1 MCVCGCVWLCGCVCV
16 WLCAHHGRT
25 VGLVLARAV
34 PDTSIETQSGVIR
47 VAPVF
52 DPEIP
57 HDVVLATSP
66 ATTRAELLQWA
77 ALFRL
82 MNLSY
87 SLWDVEREHGFG
99 ASEMEYNGRVRAIN
113 WARGGANVFI
123 VPRSSDPHHMDSLA
137 TMSCQQL
144 RAHCGG
150 PGTGFVGV
158 AAAAAAAGVDVDVDA
173 GAGAGAGEGAG
184 AGAGAGAH
192 DDQPLGL
199 AEALWC
205 PGNAHA
211 GKCGLL
217 LVGWQESD
225 LAHALFDSNAAETRD
240 VPW

>member
-1 MCVCGCVWLCGCVCV
+1 
-16 WLCAHHGRT
+16 
-25 VGLVLARAV
+25 
-34 PDTSIETQSGVIR
+34 
-47 VAPVF
+47 
-52 DPEIP
+52 
-57 HDVVLATSP
+57 
-66 ATTRAELLQWA
+66 
-77 ALFRL
+77 
-82 MNLSY
+82 
-87 SLWDVEREHGFG
+87 
-99 ASEMEYNGRVRAIN
+99 MEYNGRVRAIN
-113 WARGGANVFI
+113 WARGGVNVFI

-144 RAHCGG
+144 RAHAGG

-158 AAAAAAAGVDVDVDA
+158 AAAAAAAAAAGADVDA
-173 GAGAGAGEGAG
+173 DAGEG

-192 DDQPLGL
+192 DDQPFGL

-240 VPW
+240 VPWKTHGLFVWLLGWLSSVCRRCASKRTLRMVEEQQRRDGLWRLQGITHTPM

>member
-1 MCVCGCVWLCGCVCV
+1 MGGF
-16 WLCAHHGRT
+16 
-25 VGLVLARAV
+25 V
-34 PDTSIETQSGVIR
+34 PADEPQ
-47 VAPVF
+47 
-52 DPEIP
+52 
-57 HDVVLATSP
+57 
-66 ATTRAELLQWA
+66 LL
-77 ALFRL
+77 
-82 MNLSY
+82 
-87 SLWDVEREHGFG
+87 LWDVEREHGFG

-113 WARGGANVFI
+113 WARGGVNVFI

-137 TMSCQQL
+137 TMSCQQV
-144 RAHCGG
+144 RAHSGG

-158 AAAAAAAGVDVDVDA
+158 AAAAAAAGADVDA
-173 GAGAGAGEGAG
+173 DAGEG

-192 DDQPLGL
+192 DDQPFGL

>member
-1 MCVCGCVWLCGCVCV
+1 
-16 WLCAHHGRT
+16 
-25 VGLVLARAV
+25 
-34 PDTSIETQSGVIR
+34 
-47 VAPVF
+47 
-52 DPEIP
+52 
-57 HDVVLATSP
+57 
-66 ATTRAELLQWA
+66 
-77 ALFRL
+77 
-82 MNLSY
+82 
-87 SLWDVEREHGFG
+87 
-99 ASEMEYNGRVRAIN
+99 MEYNGRVRAIN
-113 WARGGANVFI
+113 WARGGVNVFI

-144 RAHCGG
+144 RAHSGG

-158 AAAAAAAGVDVDVDA
+158 AAAAAAAGVGVDAGA